1 MRVSY
6 PQMMK
11 YCFNVESV
19 VVGES
24 LMEIQKPKVTCI
36 SFLSLQ

>member
-19 VVGES
+19 VGES
-24 LMEIQKPKVTCI
+24 LMEIKKPKVTCI
-36 SFLSLQ
+36 SFPSLQ